1 MGRHRAQA
9 EAERESPGAVREVVD
24 IAAEVTEATVAS
36 VPTERG
42 MQPRTDAATSR
53 IKVSVASSMA
63 PCTSVRRRTVTGP
76 RVTCTP
82 RQRVAHR
89 PRKGLSKARSQS
101 REQASWPWQQST
113 LGAARCA
120 TMRAQPRACQ
130 DGWANVQP

>member
-1 MGRHRAQA
+1 MLMIIRGRRRGSGTQS
-9 EAERESPGAVREVVD
+9 RGAAKRSRRGNRGRRVD
-24 IAAEVTEATVAS
+24 T
-36 VPTERG
+36 
-42 MQPRTDAATSR
+42 
-53 IKVSVASSMA
+53 
-63 PCTSVRRRTVTGP
+63 CSVRRRTVTGP